1 MFEGFGAFDGEY
13 YYLGHILP
21 HTEDKDIYFKY
32 IVSAAKLN
40 KIDEIEQIV
49 RQSTH
54 YDPEKVKDF
63 LMEAKLQNPKPL
75 IYVCDQHGYVEELIR
90 YLAKL
95 KMLAVI
101 EIYVT
106 KVNPDATPKVL
117 GTLMDMDTDESYIKK
132 LLYNVRMCP
141 IDELVAEFT
150 RRHKLKYL

>member
-1 MFEGFGAFDGEY
+1 M
-13 YYLGHILP
+13 
-21 HTEDKDIYFKY
+21 
-32 IVSAAKLN
+32 
-40 KIDEIEQIV
+40 